1 MVLPFFIFIISLHTH
16 AVSESNGQKC
26 LNYMHTTYTKVG
38 RKINELFM
46 PSDLQ
51 IKQNSTY

>member
-1 MVLPFFIFIISLHTH
+1 MVSAFLHIHYFHH

-38 RKINELFM
+38 KKINEFFM

-51 IKQNSTY
+51 IKQNVTY